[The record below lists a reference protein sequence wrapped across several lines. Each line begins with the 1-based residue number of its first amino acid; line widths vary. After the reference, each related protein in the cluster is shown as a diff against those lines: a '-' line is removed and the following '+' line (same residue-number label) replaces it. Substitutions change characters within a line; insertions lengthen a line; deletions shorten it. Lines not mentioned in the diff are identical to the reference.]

1 VNGYEIEIDYC
12 YPFRYVYWEHS
23 TLFHTPKF
31 ELYNMEKGLLKNE
44 WIHVEFKLRG
54 QGYWN
59 LSLSEEDKNK
69 ILSRV
74 QMGIHVLMEKSNT
87 EEENVIFTDPRI
99 RKTKVDEYLNASL
112 SLSQK
117 KLKRKKFSIRLNPKF
132 SARFRKQ
139 KEHWS

>member
-12 YPFRYVYWEHS
+12 YPFRYVYWEHI
-23 TLFHTPKF
+23 TLFYTPKF
-31 ELYNMEKGLLKNE
+31 ELVSMEKELLKNE
-44 WIHVEFKLRG
+44 WIHVELKL
-54 QGYWN
+54 QGRDYWI

-87 EEENVIFTDPRI
+87 EEKNVIFTDPRI
-99 RKTKVDEYLNASL
+99 RKTKVDEYLNASS

-132 SARFRKQ
+132 RAGFRKQ
-139 KEHWS
+139 KEHQS